1 MKIITN
7 YYTPSYKSTRIK
19 QFDKAGRVINCH
31 YTNFNRADTNWSK
44 LARFLDERFREQDR
58 VKINLFGCSDNSDGY
73 TLAMN
78 LIRELGINAKKFFPI
93 EASNLSENIINENK
107 NGRILLHSRDL
118 EYTNSL
124 KMGGFYERDLN
135 SPSQIMQ
142 GIEFYPHIVNPKL
155 RNLIHFSTSDLRKA
169 SKEQDFSNQVVS
181 FRNGWAFNTLEEQ
194 DEISKNLYK
203 NSNSK
208 TLIIIG
214 QSDLFKSDASDAL
227 QRNGFKGIKSEVF
240 AGGETDYPSDLI
252 GTPKAPAEYKKFILF
267 EKRGIYV

>member
-1 MKIITN
+1 
-7 YYTPSYKSTRIK
+7 
-19 QFDKAGRVINCH
+19 
-31 YTNFNRADTNWSK
+31 
-44 LARFLDERFREQDR
+44 
-58 VKINLFGCSDNSDGY
+58 
-73 TLAMN
+73 
-78 LIRELGINAKKFFPI
+78 
-93 EASNLSENIINENK
+93 
-107 NGRILLHSRDL
+107 
-118 EYTNSL
+118 
-124 KMGGFYERDLN
+124 MGGFYERDLN

-181 FRNGWAFNTLEEQ
+181 FRNGWVFNTLEEQ

-214 QSDLFKSDASDAL
+214 QSDLFKSNASDAL
-227 QRNGFKGIKSEVF
+227 QRNGFKGIESEVF

-252 GTPKAPAEYKKFILF
+252 GTPKTPAEFEKFIKKKKEVYMCSLSVPTTILKTLETSSSIGMLARDTGGCLISRLGLSRSMDEAKEISFAEIYESVLF
-267 EKRGIYV
+267 LFFSTRSCKSKLRHLCQTSWNYNRTACRADEKC

>member
-1 MKIITN
+1 
-7 YYTPSYKSTRIK
+7 
-19 QFDKAGRVINCH
+19 
-31 YTNFNRADTNWSK
+31 
-44 LARFLDERFREQDR
+44 
-58 VKINLFGCSDNSDGY
+58 
-73 TLAMN
+73 
-78 LIRELGINAKKFFPI
+78 
-93 EASNLSENIINENK
+93 
-107 NGRILLHSRDL
+107 
-118 EYTNSL
+118 
-124 KMGGFYERDLN
+124 MGGFYERDLN